1 MKMKMKLIS
10 SFIVLSMMAGC
21 ATQTGTTASEKD
33 RNNTAIG
40 AVIGAVAG
48 AVAGGQLDDDGNR
61 DKGTIIG
68 AITGA
73 AAGAG
78 IGYQMDKQE
87 AEFRAELEAE
97 QRRSEIEIQRVK
109 DDLLRLTFDN
119 EVTFDVNQSY
129 VKSSFKA
136 SLNKVAD
143 VMAKY
148 DSKGLVVG
156 HTDSTGSES
165 YNQVLSEKRANS
177 VKDYLVTNGVAAYRL
192 SAEGKG
198 EFEPRESNATEAG
211 RALNRRVEIYVTPS
225 AE

>member
-1 MKMKMKLIS
+1 MKMKLIS